1 MTIQDKVRGS
11 LIAGAAGD
19 ALGYP
24 VEFISRSA
32 ILELYGEDGITVYRI
47 FRDEEKAV
55 ITDDTQMTMFT
66 AAGLLKAALSEQDDV
81 IEAVHEAYFDWLH
94 TQDAG
99 FEAPKSTWLCRI
111 SQLYRRRA
119 PGNTCLSALYNR
131 VKGTPE
137 KPVNMSKGCGGI
149 MRVAPVGLFIRDIEQ
164 VNILAAEAA
173 ALTHGHPLG
182 WLSAAAFAH
191 IVNRL
196 TYGDCAFGDAFED
209 IIEESIDTL
218 YCLWP
223 RAKEIEEMAE
233 GMRLACS
240 LAKNDAPD
248 RKNIPLLGEGWV
260 GEETLYIAIYCTARY
275 KTDLTAALIAAVNHN
290 GDSDST
296 GAVTGNMIGAV
307 LGYENIPA
315 CWTEKLELHDEL
327 LRLADD
333 LCSADKNDLVLCA
346 EYGICK

>member
-1 MTIQDKVRGS
+1 MTIRDKVRGS

-24 VEFISRSA
+24 VEFLRWSDICD
-32 ILELYGEDGITVYRI
+32 LYGEKGITAYSI
-47 FRDEEKAV
+47 FKGEEKAV

-66 AAGLLKAALSEQDDV
+66 AAGLLKAALDKQDDV
-81 IEAVHEAYFDWLH
+81 TEAVHEAYFDWLN

-99 FEAPKSTWLCRI
+99 FDASKSTWLSKI
-111 SQLYRRRA
+111 PQLYRQRA
-119 PGNTCLSALYNR
+119 PGNTCLSALYSR

-137 KPVNMSKGCGGI
+137 KAVNMSKGCGGI
-149 MRVAPVGLFIRDIEQ
+149 MRVAPVGLFLRDIEQ

-196 TYGDCAFGDAFED
+196 LYGECAFGDTFED
-209 IIEESIDTL
+209 IVAESIDTL
-218 YCLWP
+218 QMLWP
-223 RAKEIEEMAE
+223 DVQEVEELAE
-233 GMRLACS
+233 GMQTACV

-248 RKNIPLLGEGWV
+248 RQNIALLGEGWV
-260 GEETLYIAIYCTARY
+260 GEETLYIAVYCTARY

-296 GAVTGNMIGAV
+296 GAVTGNMVGAM

-315 CWTEKLELHDEL
+315 YWLNELELREEL
-327 LRLADD
+327 LQLADD
-333 LCSADKNDLVLCA
+333 LICEDKNAPELRA
-346 EYGICK
+346 RYGVRE